1 MKPKSAFLWG
11 TAVLTAGTCGAKLL
25 GAVFKIPLARL
36 LGPQGAGHFGVAYSI
51 YLLVLNGAAAGMP
64 LAMSRLICGARG
76 DRRRE
81 GTLVRTGLLLFGGI
95 GCLWGGAMLLLAQPL
110 ADWMRDSDAV
120 HGLRVLAP
128 AVVFTCVG
136 SAFRGYFQGHQR
148 MAPTAAVQLMEA
160 VCKLILG
167 LAATALALRAGWDIP
182 RTAGAAVL
190 GVTVG
195 AVLGAWYLLV
205 RYRSESAGAGVL
217 CLQAARS
224 ILWLAVP
231 ITLGNVAAQ
240 AVNVLAGRVILSQL
254 QDALGYDADG
264 ASGLYGIYTM
274 AQTLY
279 LLPPALVQPMTVS
292 VIPAVTGAL
301 AGNDHREALRRER
314 TALML
319 GAIVAIGAGIGLCV
333 LAGPIQRLLY
343 GYDAGTLAVAGPV
356 LAVLGPASGLHCM
369 VLVTNAILQ
378 ARGKAGLAVWSS
390 VLGGAVQLPLTHV
403 LTGKSRFGILGA
415 SIGTLAWG
423 ITVLTCNGLLLKF
436 SRQEEKK

>member
-1 MKPKSAFLWG
+1 MKPKSAFLYG
-11 TAVLTAGTCGAKLL
+11 SAVLTAGACGAKLL

-36 LGPQGAGHFGVAYSI
+36 LGPEGAGHFGVTYSI

-64 LAMSRLICGARG
+64 LAMSRLICAAEP
-76 DRRRE
+76 RRE

-110 ADWMRDSDAV
+110 ADWMRDPEAV

-136 SAFRGYFQGHQR
+136 SAFRGYFQGHQQ
-148 MAPTAAVQLMEA
+148 MAPTAAVQLLEA
-160 VCKLILG
+160 LCKLLVG
-167 LAATALALRAGWDIP
+167 LAAVVLALRAGWDLP
-182 RTAGAAVL
+182 RTAGAAAL

-195 AVLGAWYLLV
+195 AGLGAWYLLV
-205 RYRSESAGAGVL
+205 RYPSESVGAGAL
-217 CLQAARS
+217 SLQAARS
-224 ILWLAVP
+224 ILGLAVP

-240 AVNVLAGRVILSQL
+240 AVNALAGRVILGQL
-254 QDALGYDADG
+254 QDALGYDPDG
-264 ASGLYGIYTM
+264 ASTLYGIYTM

-301 AGNDHREALRRER
+301 ERKDHREAHRKER
-314 TALML
+314 LALVLGSIAAL
-319 GAIVAIGAGIGLCV
+319 GAGTGLSV
-333 LAGPIQRLLY
+333 LACPIQQLLY
-343 GYDAGTLAVAGPV
+343 GYDSGTLAVAGPV

-378 ARGKAGLAVWSS
+378 ARGRAGPAAWSA
-390 VLGGAVQLPLTHV
+390 VLGGAVQLTLTHV
-403 LTGKSRFGILGA
+403 LTGQSRFGILGA
-415 SIGTLAWG
+415 ALGTLGWG
-423 ITVLTCNGLLLKF
+423 VTVLGCNGLFLIHL
-436 SRQEEKK
+436 RQEEKK